1 MVHCMAGWVYVSLE
15 SVRILSPCFKPSLP
29 CDAGIVSPSRV
40 VAAFPSRYLYRCCFS
55 TLLSRIYSGRFF
67 FYDFD
72 DLAVESLPS

>member
-1 MVHCMAGWVYVSLE
+1 MAGWVYVSLE

-40 VAAFPSRYLYRCCFS
+40 VVATFPSRYLYRCCVL
-55 TLLSRIYSGRFF
+55 TLLQSRIYLFWSLCFD
-67 FYDFD
+67 DFH